1 MDKKPSRKPVQL
13 DLKTFKK
20 LEKICKAEKRGP
32 GLQVAKLI
40 DEEYERIMAHR
51 RSAVDESKS

>member
-1 MDKKPSRKPVQL
+1 MDKKPIRKPVQL

-20 LEKICKAEKRGP
+20 LEKSCKAGKRGP

-40 DEEYERIMAHR
+40 EDEFEKIFGR
-51 RSAVDESKS
+51 

>member
-1 MDKKPSRKPVQL
+1 MDKKPIRKPVQL

-32 GLQVAKLI
+32 GLQVTKLI
-40 DEEYERIMAHR
+40 EEEYQKLFG
-51 RSAVDESKS
+51 SK

>member
-1 MDKKPSRKPVQL
+1 MDKKPIRKPVQL

-20 LEKICKAEKRGP
+20 LEKICKAERRGP

-40 DEEYERIMAHR
+40 EDEFERMFRAGR
-51 RSAVDESKS
+51 D